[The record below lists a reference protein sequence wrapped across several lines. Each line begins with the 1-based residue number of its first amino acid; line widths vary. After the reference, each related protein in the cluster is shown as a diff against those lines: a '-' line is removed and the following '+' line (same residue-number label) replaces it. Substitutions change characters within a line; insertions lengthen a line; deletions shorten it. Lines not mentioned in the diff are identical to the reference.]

1 LYASPDDPEK
11 HEFITLGRML
21 VPERG
26 RFAKEMKHL
35 RNLVKRFSGAINSQ
49 GDAGD
54 SIDWVCYSDAGRTL
68 WFASD
73 EMGGSGKAVMSFALA
88 ARDGGSGGNGC
99 DNTNGHSG

>member
-1 LYASPDDPEK
+1 MNTSLDDPQK
-11 HEFITLGRML
+11 HQFITLGRML

-68 WFASD
+68 
-73 EMGGSGKAVMSFALA
+73 
-88 ARDGGSGGNGC
+88 
-99 DNTNGHSG
+99 